1 MSDGRRIADHESKRR
16 RAFWFRQLYQW
27 HWISSGV
34 CLIGMVLFAATGIT
48 LNHAGQI
55 ESAPRVE
62 TRDLSLPPEML
73 ALLKAQPTTGKSALP
88 IEIRNWVQ
96 RELGVN
102 VVGRDTEWSAKDV
115 YVALPR
121 PGGDAWL
128 AIDRSGGELTYEV
141 TRRGWI
147 AYLNDLHKGRHTGTA
162 WSWFLDFFAG
172 AAIIFCLTGLLLLQL
187 HAPRRPSTWP
197 VVSLGFVLPALLI
210 VLFIHA

>member
-1 MSDGRRIADHESKRR
+1 MSDGRRIADHEGKKR

-27 HWISSGV
+27 HWISSGL
-34 CLIGMVLFAATGIT
+34 CLIGMVLFAVTGIT

-55 ESAPRVE
+55 EAAPRVQS
-62 TRDLSLPPEML
+62 RDAQLPPPML
-73 ALLKAQPTTGKSALP
+73 ALLKAQPAAGKAALP
-88 IEIRNWVQ
+88 AEIGLWLK
-96 RELGVN
+96 RELGVG
-102 VVGRDTEWSAKDV
+102 VADRDTEWSAKDV

-128 AIDRSGGELTYEV
+128 SIDRSGGEVTYEV
-141 TRRGWI
+141 TTRGWI

-162 WSWFLDFFAG
+162 WSWFLDLFA
-172 AAIIFCLTGLLLLQL
+172 AAAVIFCLTGLLLLQL

-197 VVSLGFVLPALLI
+197 VVGLGFVLPALLI